1 MLGTKTESHVRQF
14 VSKNRRRLNID
25 GICKEFEARKEKSG
39 NFVDGSNG
47 TKNDKQS
54 DNNVIMEV
62 KMMIKDS
69 FLFFFLFIKLKRSEN
84 KIFEI
89 KNWI

>member
-62 KMMIKDS
+62 KMIRIYFRKS
-69 FLFFFLFIKLKRSEN
+69 LKQN
-84 KIFEI
+84 F
-89 KNWI
+89 